1 MFSVYPSIGAMFAQV
16 STLEEAVDLAA
27 GRPGYSVFSASGRCL
42 FENVGGWFRVYGA
55 AGALEGVFWNEADAL
70 EFWRRN
76 GADPAWSILGLGD
89 VELDPSAAEGAARFF
104 VVVDREGATVA
115 TAADLAGACAVACSS
130 GAVEAGGWI
139 EVWGHDHFIK
149 RLLG

>member
-1 MFSVYPSIGAMFAQV
+1 MFTVYPALGAAVGKFE
-16 STLEEAVDLAA
+16 TLEEAVDLAA
-27 GRPGYSVFSASGRCL
+27 GHPGYSVFSASGRCL

-76 GADPAWSILGLGD
+76 GSDPAWSILGLGD

-104 VVVDREGATVA
+104 VVVDWQGATVA

-139 EVWGHDHFIK
+139 EVWAGDSFVK